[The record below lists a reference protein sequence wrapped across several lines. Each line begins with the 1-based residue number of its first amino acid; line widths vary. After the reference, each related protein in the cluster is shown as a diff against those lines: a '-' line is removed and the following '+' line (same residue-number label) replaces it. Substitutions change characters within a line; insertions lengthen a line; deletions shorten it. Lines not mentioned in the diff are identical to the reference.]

1 MDNLLKKIDI
11 VISWIERNILISSA
25 FSITMLTFF
34 STINRYFLKISLPWI
49 EEITILF
56 YMFLVYYG
64 ASNVEKDNSHLRV
77 SYFESKLINNP
88 KASFFQSL
96 YVNIISFIVLLLG
109 IIYGF
114 VMILTTTRKTTYLA
128 IPYTFILTV
137 TFWFGLIFYAF
148 RVFSKIYFLIM
159 KNKYEIKE

>member
-148 RVFSKIYFLIM
+148 RVFLFL
-159 KNKYEIKE
+159 NYEK